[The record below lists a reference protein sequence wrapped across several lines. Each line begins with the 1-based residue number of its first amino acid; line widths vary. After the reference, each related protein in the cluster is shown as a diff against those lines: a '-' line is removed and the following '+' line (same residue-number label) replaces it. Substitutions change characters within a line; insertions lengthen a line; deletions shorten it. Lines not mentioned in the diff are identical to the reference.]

1 MNLPRCYVI
10 MTRTTIMLPEDI
22 KRRAIAEARKSN
34 ISFAD
39 FVRQAVVEKLP
50 HQGKGVDRLKHR
62 RQDPLF
68 RLLDRLAPVK
78 GNRATDVAARHDA
91 YLYGDSKDGTQG

>member
-1 MNLPRCYVI
+1 
-10 MTRTTIMLPEDI
+10 MLSEHV
-22 KRRAIAEARKSN
+22 KQRAMAEARKLK

-39 FVRQAVVEKLP
+39 FVRQAVTEKLP
-50 HQGKGVDRLKHR
+50 REGRGVDVLKRR

-78 GNRATDVAARHDA
+78 GNTVADVAARHDD
-91 YLYGDSKDGTQG
+91 YLYGEPPKPKRT